1 MQLCWPSPSWLHAAF
16 ASLSLVT
23 SLSQLDLFTNIAI
36 EEKEVRA
43 GTLVRVPQVCVFRW
57 LQTNILQ
64 LARCTVENAA
74 AASVTYGSLRIRNV
88 RVRVNIILAAEG
100 SRSAQQ
106 PRTSVPHKALND
118 IVHSCVPNFPE
129 IRVTAVQ
136 TAHSTQRG
144 ILKATGGYSMGIQP
158 AAEVSRLALM
168 PLVPVATTWG
178 RARER

>member
-16 ASLSLVT
+16 ASPSLVT

-43 GTLVRVPQVCVFRW
+43 GTLVRVPQVRVFRW
-57 LQTNILQ
+57 LLQTNILQ
-64 LARCTVENAA
+64 LARCAVENVA

-106 PRTSVPHKALND
+106 PRTSVPHKALN
-118 IVHSCVPNFPE
+118 VHSCVPNFPE

-144 ILKATGGYSMGIQP
+144 ILKATGYSM
-158 AAEVSRLALM
+158 RY
-168 PLVPVATTWG
+168 
-178 RARER
+178 